1 MCVAHYASCSQ
12 DDGYISPGEETQV
25 LQTLAKLRKRD
36 ASIYDKDTQF
46 YISAE
51 EQAGANAS
59 CVLPTRIPWL
69 CRSDAA
75 QTPCYSHLM
84 YMEAAALHV

>member
-1 MCVAHYASCSQ
+1 MCVAHDASCSQ

-46 YISAE
+46 FISGD
-51 EQAGANAS
+51 EQAGAKVS
-59 CVLPTRIPWL
+59 CVLPTRIL
-69 CRSDAA
+69 CICRSDAA
-75 QTPCYSHLM
+75 QTACYSHLM
-84 YMEAAALHV
+84 